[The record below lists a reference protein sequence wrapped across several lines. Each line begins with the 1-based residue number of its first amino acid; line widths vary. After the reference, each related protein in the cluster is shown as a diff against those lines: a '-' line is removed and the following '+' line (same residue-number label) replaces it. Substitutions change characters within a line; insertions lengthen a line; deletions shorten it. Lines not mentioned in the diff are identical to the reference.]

1 MRLPNWD
8 IELAEYIESVANAPF
23 AWGEHDCCLFAA
35 NAAKLITGIDFAQ
48 RFRGKYSTEL
58 GAARALKRY
67 GQGDLF
73 NTLCDIFGEPCPILT
88 LQRGDIAL
96 VCDGERHGVAL
107 YYSEKFLNANIDGLK
122 AVERSSVVACWRVG

>member
-8 IELAEYIESVANAPF
+8 IKLTGYVESVTTTPF
-23 AWGEHDCCLFAA
+23 TWGEHDCCLFAA
-35 NAAKLITGIDFAQ
+35 NAAKLITGVDFAQ
-48 RFRGKYSTEL
+48 DFRGKYSTEL

-73 NTLCDIFGEPCPILT
+73 NTLCDIFGEPSPALT

-96 VCDGERHGVAL
+96 VSDGKREGVAL
-107 YYSEKFLNANIDGLK
+107 YYSEKFLNAHIDGLS
-122 AVERSSVVACWRVG
+122 AVHRSCVIACWRVG